1 MLWYWA
7 MAPDIRS
14 CKKLSGPQGTGE
26 FLLTVRGTSLF
37 LLAAAS
43 EELAEALGQF
53 LIDLLLH
60 LVLG

>member
-26 FLLTVRGTSLF
+26 FLLTVRGTRLL
-37 LLAAAS
+37 LLAAA

-53 LIDLLLH
+53 LIDLLFD